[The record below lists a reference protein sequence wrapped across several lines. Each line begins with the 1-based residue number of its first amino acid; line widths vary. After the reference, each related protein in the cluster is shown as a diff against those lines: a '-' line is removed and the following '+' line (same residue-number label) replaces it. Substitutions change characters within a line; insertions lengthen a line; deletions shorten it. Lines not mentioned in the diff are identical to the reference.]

1 MIIIGTS
8 LLKLYFGIKVLYIL
22 LESITQFS
30 ERVTSFTHLRTL
42 KDRLPGTCIFDPDP
56 RCKRGV
62 AGRRDIIEIYFGISR
77 LKRNNKLL
85 LAHANKENWF
95 GFFVVD
101 SGFFC

>member
-1 MIIIGTS
+1 LG
-8 LLKLYFGIKVLYIL
+8 LNVVANDKK
-22 LESITQFS
+22 
-30 ERVTSFTHLRTL
+30 FT
-42 KDRLPGTCIFDPDP
+42 P